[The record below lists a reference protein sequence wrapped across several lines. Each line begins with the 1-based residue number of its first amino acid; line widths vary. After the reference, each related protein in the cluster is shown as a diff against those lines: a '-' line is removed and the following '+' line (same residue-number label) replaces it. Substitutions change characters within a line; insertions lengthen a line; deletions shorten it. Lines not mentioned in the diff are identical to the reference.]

1 MSVWSPVAKPRPEN
15 TSTMKTL
22 ETMILIA
29 LAGSTLN
36 LRADDIKLEQC
47 PPAVQDTIRSNA
59 RDGRIDDINLITIE
73 GRALYVA
80 EVDLKGDKDL
90 KLHVGSD
97 GKLIK
102 TREDAALGDAPAVL
116 QDAVK
121 KLVPAGAKIDDVDK
135 EIAAGKVTY
144 HVEIDRPDA
153 ADLDVVV
160 AEDGTVIRQTQDV
173 QD

>member
-1 MSVWSPVAKPRPEN
+1 
-15 TSTMKTL
+15 MKTL
-22 ETMILIA
+22 QTLILAA

-36 LRADDIKLEQC
+36 LRADDMKLEQC
-47 PPAVQDTIRSNA
+47 PAAVQDTIRANA

-102 TREDAALGDAPAVL
+102 TREDAVLGDAPDAV

-121 KLVPAGAKIDDVDK
+121 KLMPAGGKVDDVDK
-135 EIAAGKVTY
+135 ETATGKITY
-144 HVEIDRPDA
+144 HVEIDRPNA

-160 AEDGTVIRQTQDV
+160 ADDGTVIRRTEDTQD
-173 QD
+173 